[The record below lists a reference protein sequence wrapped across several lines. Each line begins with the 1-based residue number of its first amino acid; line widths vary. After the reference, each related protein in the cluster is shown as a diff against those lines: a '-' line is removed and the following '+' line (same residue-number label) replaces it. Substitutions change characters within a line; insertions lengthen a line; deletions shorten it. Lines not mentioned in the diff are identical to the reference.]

1 MIINKQLMTF
11 LKIQKNKPTKKR
23 KILIV
28 FDDII
33 ADMQTNKILSP
44 RTTEL
49 FSRGRII
56 SKYLKL

>member
-1 MIINKQLMTF
+1 MTF

-33 ADMQTNKILSP
+33 ADMQTNKISSP

-56 SKYLKL
+56 SKNLKL

>member
-1 MIINKQLMTF
+1 MTF

-33 ADMQTNKILSP
+33 ADIQTNKILSP